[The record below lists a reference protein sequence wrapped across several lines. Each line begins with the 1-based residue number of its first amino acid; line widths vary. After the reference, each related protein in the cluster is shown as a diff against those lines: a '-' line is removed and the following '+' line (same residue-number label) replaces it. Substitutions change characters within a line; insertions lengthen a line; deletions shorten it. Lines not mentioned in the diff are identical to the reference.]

1 MTSVSKTK
9 VTTHIL
15 DTSLGQPAA
24 DVRVWLE
31 KIDGQK
37 ITLIAETQTDADG
50 RAAKLTPEPVPS
62 GHYRLCAD
70 IGAYFAATNR
80 ETLYHSAII
89 DVVISGEQDHYHLP
103 LLISP
108 YSYSTYRGS

>member
-1 MTSVSKTK
+1 MTRI
-9 VTTHIL
+9 TTHIL

-24 DVRVWLE
+24 NVSVWLE
-31 KIDGQK
+31 SLDGQ
-37 ITLIAETQTDADG
+37 TVTRIAQSHTDADG
-50 RAAKLTPEPVPS
+50 RAARLTTEPVAS

-70 IGAYFAATNR
+70 IGAYFAATGR
-80 ETLYHSAII
+80 DTLYHCAII
-89 DVVISGEQDHYHLP
+89 DVVIDGDQDHYHLP

>member
-1 MTSVSKTK
+1 MTRI
-9 VTTHIL
+9 TTHIL

-24 DVRVWLE
+24 NVRVWLE
-31 KIDGQK
+31 RVEGQN
-37 ITLIAETQTDADG
+37 ITLLSETQTDADG
-50 RAAKLTPEPVPS
+50 RAAKLTPEPVAS

-70 IGAYFAATNR
+70 IGAYFTATGR

-89 DVVISGEQDHYHLP
+89 DVVIDGEQDHYHLP
-103 LLISP
+103 LLVSP

>member
-1 MTSVSKTK
+1 MTRI
-9 VTTHIL
+9 TTHIL

-24 DVRVWLE
+24 NIRVWLE
-31 KIDGQK
+31 RVEGQN
-37 ITLIAETQTDADG
+37 ITLLSETQTDADG
-50 RAAKLTPEPVPS
+50 RAAKLTPEPVAS

-70 IGAYFAATNR
+70 IGAYFTATGR

-89 DVVISGEQDHYHLP
+89 DVVIDGEQDHYHLP
-103 LLISP
+103 LLVSP

>member
-1 MTSVSKTK
+1 MTRI
-9 VTTHIL
+9 TTHIL

-24 DVRVWLE
+24 GVRVWLE
-31 KIDGQK
+31 SLEGQK
-37 ITLIAETQTDADG
+37 TSLISEGQTDADG
-50 RAAKLTPEPVPS
+50 RAAKLTPAPVAS

-70 IGAYFAATNR
+70 IGAYFKATGR
-80 ETLYHSAII
+80 DTLYHTAII
-89 DVVISGEQDHYHLP
+89 DVMIDGEEDHYHLP

>member
-1 MTSVSKTK
+1 MTRI
-9 VTTHIL
+9 TTHIL

-24 DVRVWLE
+24 NVRIWLE
-31 KIDGQK
+31 RVEGQN
-37 ITLIAETQTDADG
+37 ITLLSETQTDADG
-50 RAAKLTPEPVPS
+50 RAAKLTPEQVAS

-70 IGAYFAATNR
+70 IGAYFKATGR

-89 DVVISGEQDHYHLP
+89 DVVIDGEQDHYHLP
-103 LLISP
+103 LLVSP

>member
-1 MTSVSKTK
+1 MTRI
-9 VTTHIL
+9 TTHIL

-24 DVRVWLE
+24 NVRIWLE
-31 KIDGQK
+31 RVEGQN
-37 ITLIAETQTDADG
+37 ITLLIETQTDADG
-50 RAAKLTPEPVPS
+50 RAAKLTPEPVAS

-70 IGAYFAATNR
+70 IGAYFTATGR

-89 DVVISGEQDHYHLP
+89 DVVIDGEQDHYHLP
-103 LLISP
+103 LLVSP

>member
-1 MTSVSKTK
+1 MTPVSKTK

-15 DTSLGQPAA
+15 DTSSGQPAA
-24 DVRVWLE
+24 NVRVWLE
-31 KIDGQK
+31 SLDGHNV
-37 ITLIAETQTDADG
+37 TLISETQTDADG
-50 RAAKLTPEPVPS
+50 RAAKLTPEPVAS

-70 IGAYFAATNR
+70 IGAYFAATGR

-89 DVVISGEQDHYHLP
+89 DVMLDGSQDHYHLP

>member
-1 MTSVSKTK
+1 MTRI
-9 VTTHIL
+9 TTHIL

-24 DVRVWLE
+24 NVRVWLE
-31 KIDGQK
+31 SIEGQN
-37 ITLIAETQTDADG
+37 ITLVSETQTDADG
-50 RAAKLTPEPVPS
+50 RAAKLTPEPVAS

-70 IGAYFAATNR
+70 IGAYFAATGR

-89 DVVISGEQDHYHLP
+89 DVVIAGEQAHYHLP

>member
-1 MTSVSKTK
+1 MTRI
-9 VTTHIL
+9 TTHIL

-24 DVRVWLE
+24 NVRVWLE
-31 KIDGQK
+31 SLEGRN
-37 ITLIAETQTDADG
+37 ITLISETQTDADG
-50 RAAKLTPEPVPS
+50 RAAKLTPEPVAS

-70 IGAYFAATNR
+70 IGAYFTATGR

-89 DVVISGEQDHYHLP
+89 DVVINGEPDHYHLP

>member
-15 DTSLGQPAA
+15 DTSSGQPAA
-24 DVRVWLE
+24 NVRVWLE
-31 KIDGQK
+31 RVEGHN
-37 ITLIAETQTDADG
+37 ITLVSETQTDADG
-50 RAAKLTPEPVPS
+50 RAVKLTPEPVAS

-70 IGAYFAATNR
+70 IGAYFAATGR

-89 DVVISGEQDHYHLP
+89 DVVIAGEQDHYHLP

-108 YSYSTYRGS
+108 YSCSTYRGS

>member
-1 MTSVSKTK
+1 MTRI
-9 VTTHIL
+9 TTHIL

-24 DVRVWLE
+24 SVRVWLE
-31 KIDGQK
+31 RVEGQN
-37 ITLIAETQTDADG
+37 ITLLSETQTDADG
-50 RAAKLTPEPVPS
+50 RAAKLTPEPVAS

-70 IGAYFAATNR
+70 IGAYFTATGR

-89 DVVISGEQDHYHLP
+89 DVVIDGEQDHYHLP
-103 LLISP
+103 LLVSP

>member
-1 MTSVSKTK
+1 MTRI
-9 VTTHIL
+9 TTHIL

-24 DVRVWLE
+24 NVRIWLE
-31 KIDGQK
+31 RVEGQN
-37 ITLIAETQTDADG
+37 ITLLSETQTDADG
-50 RAAKLTPEPVPS
+50 RAAKLTPEPVAS

-70 IGAYFAATNR
+70 IGAYFTATGR

-89 DVVISGEQDHYHLP
+89 DVVIDGEQDHYHLP
-103 LLISP
+103 LLVSP

>member
-1 MTSVSKTK
+1 MTRI
-9 VTTHIL
+9 TTHIL

-24 DVRVWLE
+24 NVRVWLE
-31 KIDGQK
+31 CIEGQNVT
-37 ITLIAETQTDADG
+37 IISEIQTDADG
-50 RAAKLTPEPVPS
+50 RAAKLTPEPVTS

-70 IGAYFAATNR
+70 IGAYFAATGR

-89 DVVISGEQDHYHLP
+89 DVVIDGVQDHYHLP

>member
-1 MTSVSKTK
+1 MTRI
-9 VTTHIL
+9 TTHIL

-24 DVRVWLE
+24 GVRVWLE
-31 KIDGQK
+31 SLEGQK
-37 ITLIAETQTDADG
+37 ITLISEGQTDADG
-50 RAAKLTPEPVPS
+50 RAAKLTPEPVAS

-70 IGAYFAATNR
+70 IGAYFIATGR
-80 ETLYHSAII
+80 DTLYHSAII
-89 DVVISGEQDHYHLP
+89 DVMIDGEQDHYHLP

>member
-1 MTSVSKTK
+1 MTKI
-9 VTTHIL
+9 TTHIL

-24 DVRVWLE
+24 SVRIWLE
-31 KIDGQK
+31 KIDGQN
-37 ITLIAETQTDADG
+37 ITRISETQTDADG
-50 RAAKLTPEPVPS
+50 RAAKLTPDAVPS

-70 IGAYFAATNR
+70 IGAYFAATGR
-80 ETLYHSAII
+80 ETLYCSAII
-89 DVVISGEQDHYHLP
+89 DVLIAGDQDHYHLP

>member
-1 MTSVSKTK
+1 MTRI
-9 VTTHIL
+9 TTHIL

-24 DVRVWLE
+24 NVRIWLE
-31 KIDGQK
+31 RVEGQN
-37 ITLIAETQTDADG
+37 ITLLSETQTDADG
-50 RAAKLTPEPVPS
+50 RAAKLTPEPVAS

-70 IGAYFAATNR
+70 IGAYFTATGR

-89 DVVISGEQDHYHLP
+89 DVVIDGEQDHYHLP

>member
-1 MTSVSKTK
+1 MTRI
-9 VTTHIL
+9 TTHIL
-15 DTSLGQPAA
+15 DTSSGLPAA
-24 DVRVWLE
+24 NVRVWLE
-31 KIDGQK
+31 SIEEKN
-37 ITLIAETQTDADG
+37 ITLISETQTDADG
-50 RAAKLTPEPVPS
+50 RAAKLTPAPVAS

-70 IGAYFAATNR
+70 IGAYFAATGR

-89 DVVISGEQDHYHLP
+89 DVMIDGCQDHYHLP

>member
-1 MTSVSKTK
+1 MTKI
-9 VTTHIL
+9 TTHIL

-24 DVRVWLE
+24 NVRVWLE
-31 KIDGQK
+31 KIDGQ
-37 ITLIAETQTDADG
+37 TVHLVSETHTDADG
-50 RAAKLTPEPVPS
+50 RAAKLTPMAVGS

-70 IGAYFAATNR
+70 IGGYFRATGR
-80 ETLYHSAII
+80 ETLYCSAIV
-89 DVVISGEQDHYHLP
+89 DVMIAGEQEHYHLP

>member
-1 MTSVSKTK
+1 MTRI
-9 VTTHIL
+9 TTHIL

-24 DVRVWLE
+24 NVRIWLE
-31 KIDGQK
+31 RVEGQN
-37 ITLIAETQTDADG
+37 ITLLSETQTDADG
-50 RAAKLTPEPVPS
+50 RAAKLTPEPVAS

-70 IGAYFAATNR
+70 IGAYFTATGR

-89 DVVISGEQDHYHLP
+89 DVVIDGEQDHYHLP

-108 YSYSTYRGS
+108 YSESTYRGS

>member
-1 MTSVSKTK
+1 MTRI
-9 VTTHIL
+9 TTHIL

-24 DVRVWLE
+24 NVRVWLE
-31 KIDGQK
+31 HLEGRS
-37 ITLIAETQTDADG
+37 ITLVSETQTDADG
-50 RAAKLTPEPVPS
+50 RAAKLTPEPVAS

-70 IGAYFAATNR
+70 IGAYFTATGR

-89 DVVISGEQDHYHLP
+89 DVVIDGEQDHYHLP

>member
-1 MTSVSKTK
+1 MTRI
-9 VTTHIL
+9 TTHIL
-15 DTSLGQPAA
+15 DTSLGKPAA
-24 DVRVWLE
+24 NVRIWLE
-31 KIDGQK
+31 RVEGQN
-37 ITLIAETQTDADG
+37 ITLLSETQTDADG
-50 RAAKLTPEPVPS
+50 RAAKLTPEPVAS

-70 IGAYFAATNR
+70 IGAYFTATGR

-89 DVVISGEQDHYHLP
+89 DVVIDGEQDHYHLP